1 MISRYERKIMKDL
14 FSEQHKYENMLKV
27 EIAVVHYYTT
37 IKEIPEEDYLKIKN
51 NATFTLSRI
60 HEIEEITKHDV
71 IAFTRCL
78 SESLGEEKKWIHYGL
93 TSTDVVDTAQ
103 SLTLKEANEVIEKD
117 LDNFIKVLKD
127 LALKYKYTPCIGR
140 THGIHAEITSF
151 GLKIAKFYAEM
162 LRNKERFIAARKRIE
177 VGKLSGA
184 VGNFA
189 NTDSKV
195 EEFVC
200 QELGLDVCLISTQV
214 LPRDLHIEY
223 IYSLAQ
229 IANTL
234 NLIATEIRSLSR
246 TEIAEVQEAFTPG
259 QKGSSAMPHKK
270 NPISSENICGLSRVV
285 KAYVNVAFDNN
296 ALWHERDISHSSS
309 ERIILADSATLV
321 DYMLNRYEKVLSTL
335 VVNEKKMLDNIY
347 LTKGIIFSGRVL
359 NKLLKKVNS
368 REVAYDLIQE
378 LTFKAYNEQI
388 NFKTLLLDSIDIRK
402 YLTEN
407 EIEECFTIDYYM
419 KNIDVIYKR
428 LAL

>member
-27 EIAVVHYYTT
+27 EIAAVHYYTT

-309 ERIILADSATLV
+309 ERIILADAATLV

-378 LTFKAYNEQI
+378 LTFKAFNEQI
-388 NFKTLLLDSIDIRK
+388 NFKTLLLDSKDIRK